1 VNVVKLNVIEELI
14 GLLNSLSFAIRR
26 SELAKAGK
34 WRAIN
39 PITGSEVEI
48 SITSEEMT
56 KVVTDLANALKV
68 VSDKI
73 KSIDWS
79 KVE

>member
-1 VNVVKLNVIEELI
+1 MVKLTEIDELI

-26 SELAKAGK
+26 NELAKAGK
-34 WRAIN
+34 WRVIN

-48 SITSEEMT
+48 SVTTEEMT
-56 KVVTDLANALKV
+56 KVVTDLANALKA

-73 KSIDWS
+73 KSIDFT

>member
-1 VNVVKLNVIEELI
+1 MVKLNEIEELI
-14 GLLNSLSFAIRR
+14 GLLNSLRSAIRR

-34 WRAIN
+34 WRTIN

-48 SITSEEMT
+48 SVTTEEMT
-56 KVVTDLANALKV
+56 KVNEDLAKALRA

-73 KSIDWS
+73 KSIDFT

>member
-1 VNVVKLNVIEELI
+1 MVKLSEIEELI
-14 GLLNSLSFAIRR
+14 GLLNSLNFAIRR
-26 SELAKAGK
+26 SELVKAGK
-34 WRAIN
+34 WRVTN

-48 SITSEEMT
+48 SVTPEEMT
-56 KVVTDLANALKV
+56 KVTTDLANALKA

-73 KSIDWS
+73 KSIDFT

>member
-1 VNVVKLNVIEELI
+1 MVKLTEIEELI

-34 WRAIN
+34 WRATN

-48 SITSEEMT
+48 SVTTEEMT
-56 KVVTDLANALKV
+56 KIATDLANALKS

-73 KSIDWS
+73 KLIDFT